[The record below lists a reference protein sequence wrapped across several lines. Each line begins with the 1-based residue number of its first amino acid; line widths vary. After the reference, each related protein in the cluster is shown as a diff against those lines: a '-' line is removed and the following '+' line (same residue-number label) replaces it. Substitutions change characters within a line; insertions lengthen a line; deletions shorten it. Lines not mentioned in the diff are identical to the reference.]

1 MRATKL
7 LIIVAAV
14 ILGGCSTHKPQSSQ
28 LINHQASLPE
38 TLPHNPF
45 GWRVI
50 SAMVKTQDSTMSTLF
65 GNDIAVMHARTNPR
79 QPYPAG
85 SILSLVT
92 WSQEEDDRWFGAK
105 VPDKL
110 KSVEFV
116 TVIHTPDSKAS
127 YSYSVYAGSPLR
139 STIVEQSDRESRINY
154 LLQQRALVMP

>member
-28 LINHQASLPE
+28 LINQQASLPE
-38 TLPHNPF
+38 TLPYNPF

-50 SAMVKTQDSTMSTLF
+50 SAMVKTQDSMMSTLF

-85 SILSLVT
+85 SALSLVT
-92 WSQEEDDRWFGAK
+92 WSQEEHDRWFGAK

-116 TVIHTPDSKAS
+116 TVMQAPESKAS
-127 YSYSVYAGSPLR
+127 YSYTMYAGSPL
-139 STIVEQSDRESRINY
+139 SNMIVEQSDRELRIKY

>member
-1 MRATKL
+1 
-7 LIIVAAV
+7 LIIVAVV
-14 ILGGCSTHKPQSSQ
+14 ILGGCSSHKPQPSQ
-28 LINHQASLPE
+28 LINQEASLPE

-85 SILSLVT
+85 AALSLVT
-92 WSQEEDDRWFGAK
+92 WTQEEDDRWFGAK

-110 KSVEFV
+110 RSVEFV
-116 TVIHTPDSKAS
+116 TVIQTPDSKAS
-127 YSYSVYAGSPLR
+127 YSYIMYGGSSLSSV
-139 STIVEQSDRESRINY
+139 IVEQSDRESRINY